1 MATRKKQLSNY
12 GAESAFIFVGKVVQ
26 PKAATMAGIAG
37 NNTAIVQV
45 ERVITAP
52 DMFASLGGSQITAR
66 FKNASD
72 VKKGRSLTFFA
83 NGWIFGAS
91 VAVDVV
97 GTAPE
102 TQAPAAASLVRNAKV
117 SMSDNMLKA
126 RIDSAEIGVVGRVAA
141 VAKSDRGPTH
151 ISEHDPNWHE
161 ATIDVD
167 EVVKGK
173 KNVKQVKVL
182 FPDSDDVRWHKVGK
196 YAAGQQGVW
205 LLQPG
210 QRQDSKGIPAKVMAA
225 VPAGRD
231 VLTALHSCD
240 YLPLHELER
249 IRALVRK

>member
-1 MATRKKQLSNY
+1 MATRKKQVSNY
-12 GAESAFIFVGKVVQ
+12 ATESAFIFVGKVVK
-26 PKAATMAGIAG
+26 PKAATMEGIAG
-37 NNTAIVQV
+37 SNTAIVQV
-45 ERVITAP
+45 ERVVSAP
-52 DMFASLGGSQITAR
+52 DIFGSLGGQQITAR

-91 VAVDVV
+91 IAVDVV
-97 GTAPE
+97 GTAPQ
-102 TQAPAAASLVRNAKV
+102 TPPLAAASLVRDAKV
-117 SMSDNMLKA
+117 SMSDRMVKA
-126 RIDSAEIGVVGRVAA
+126 RIDSAEIGVAGRVAA

-231 VLTALHSCD
+231 VLTALHPCD

-249 IRALVRK
+249 VRALVRK